1 MRIQS
6 IRIKMILPVAFLA
19 LILIGLFV
27 FMAVM
32 SLVQNNAMKRQS
44 ETYFEAVAIML
55 NADRDIYQARL
66 AQERLLNSE
75 GDRQANIADFDENAK
90 QVYQRFHRYLEYLAD
105 EPDVVAPFSHFEEL
119 YQVWLKAS
127 HEIVNVSN
135 ASSTLKQQLLA
146 GMSDFTQV
154 RAMLDKAGED
164 LRKHTQQQEKANVD
178 DISQYVEAMAEVL
191 NADRDIYQAQ
201 LALEKLV
208 HHEGS
213 YSDNINRFKE
223 NANQVLLR
231 FHSYRSFLIDEP
243 QLIAP
248 YNNFDA
254 VFNQWYQQSLELI
267 SSTDS
272 QIHQTMSEQVER
284 MDRKFVEVRS
294 LLDES
299 AETVRKHARDMKD
312 DVAKQVAEYQDIA
325 MVIIF
330 IAFIAALVVGYVV
343 PLRLTREVEHIT
355 RRIKEIAEGD
365 GDLTQKINS
374 DSKDELGD
382 LSGQFDAFVEHLRS
396 IVGAIQQQSNAL
408 GGTTTEL
415 NKVSTQAGEITGGL
429 VQASESIVSAGSQM
443 NMSNQH
449 MAELARDTAS
459 EADTSNQ
466 LTQNGVVAV
475 NTSNQA
481 IASLVKDIDVALTRS
496 EELEQSSEAIGSV
509 LEVIRNIA
517 EQTNLLALNAAI
529 EAARAGEQGRGFA
542 VVADEVRVLATR
554 TQSSTDEI
562 ETMIVRLKQ
571 SVNESASAIQNS
583 RANAD
588 STVTNFDEVMHIFED
603 LSISFEKVQ
612 AMAAQTAQATQEQST
627 VANHINE
634 NLVGLKEQTDGV
646 SEMALRV
653 NQQSEQINQL
663 YRSLSQQVDSFKV

>member
-554 TQSSTDEI
+554 TQSSTYEI